1 MARKDDIPEKTRAVA
16 LSYDMGKEP
25 APKIVAKG
33 EGSIAEQI
41 LKVAAE
47 NNIPIRTD
55 ADLVEILAV
64 LELDSFIPLEA
75 YTAVAEILRYIYQQ
89 NTAKG

>member
-1 MARKDDIPEKTRAVA
+1 MKKTDKDRPQKAVA
-16 LSYDMGKEP
+16 LTYDMGSDP

-33 EGSIAEQI
+33 HGPIAEQI
-41 LKVAAE
+41 IKIAE
-47 NNIPIRTD
+47 ENGIAIHTD

-75 YTAVAEILRYIYQQ
+75 YTAVAEILRYIYS
-89 NTAKG
+89 AGRK